1 MASEEVIQEEQKEV
15 KCKCAKG
22 APAWMVTYSDLVTL
36 LLTFFV
42 LLISMASLD
51 PVKFTEASSSIKDAF
66 GIHSS
71 PLSVEFAIPILP
83 SPPIADFS
91 PIHQTPTKKI
101 YEKIKTQIDSLRLN
115 DEVGVLQNED
125 GSIILRINDSILFG
139 QGQTRIPS
147 KSYST
152 LRTLADIIRP
162 LPMNLR
168 IEGHTDD
175 TPVSDNSFGN
185 WDLSVARAVS
195 VLRYFSRSDLLAL
208 DRMAATGYGKKRP
221 IVQNIDE
228 ATRALNRRVD
238 FVLSLNESSIV
249 KNNSSQNRSVP
260 L

>member
-1 MASEEVIQEEQKEV
+1 MHDRYWIQFPENTNSNQMCCMWSTDNPPDILTETDQ
-15 KCKCAKG
+15 
-22 APAWMVTYSDLVTL
+22 LV
-36 LLTFFV
+36 
-42 LLISMASLD
+42 
-51 PVKFTEASSSIKDAF
+51 EIKDAF

-71 PLSVEFAIPILP
+71 PLSIEFAIPILP

-91 PIHQTPTKKI
+91 PIHQQPTKKV

-125 GSIILRINDSILFG
+125 GSIILRINDSILFK
-139 QGQTRIPS
+139 QGQTRVPS
-147 KSYST
+147 KSYSI

-175 TPVSDNSFGN
+175 TSITGNSFGN

-195 VLRYFSRSDLLAL
+195 VLRFFSKSDLLAL
-208 DRMAATGYGKKRP
+208 DRMAATGYGKQRP
-221 IVQNIDE
+221 VVQNIDE

-238 FVLSLNESSIV
+238 FVLTLNESSLV
-249 KNNSSQNRSVP
+249 KNEIQQNSNVP